1 MELSSGEKAGEICKK
16 IKVNLKQFL
25 DNYDIGDKINLLT
38 IVKYIEDSIIEN
50 AQNNDSL
57 MTPIAFPVGV
67 SVNNVCAH
75 DTCIDDKDPRTFN
88 LSQDIIKIDFGIQIN
103 GIIIDNAF
111 SYSRNPKYNLL
122 IEASKTMVHKV
133 IDHIKANMRIT
144 EIQDLAEATLK
155 QFNSNNGTNF
165 VAISNLAG
173 HLIKP
178 NIIHGDP
185 KQLIYPNSLVNK
197 DNDIKIQGNSFYA
210 IEFFVSTGSNMFPE
224 MDESTNSHFMINPS
238 KLKKFSKM
246 KIHNEIYDRIRK
258 TILIQKGTLAFSQRF
273 IHQCSSID
281 FKDINEALDY
291 FFDLGII
298 SKFPPVLDKNNP
310 ESRVSQHEVTIYVP
324 KDITKN
330 IKILSE

>member
-1 MELSSGEKAGEICKK
+1 MEIASGEKAGEICRK
-16 IKVNLKQFL
+16 IKISLKQYL
-25 DNYDIGDKINLLT
+25 DNYDTGDSITLLT
-38 IVKYIEDSIIEN
+38 IVKYIEDSITEN
-50 AQNNDSL
+50 VQNNDSL
-57 MTPIAFPVGV
+57 ITPIAFPVGV

-111 SYSRNPKYNLL
+111 SYSRTPEHNQL
-122 IEASKTMVHKV
+122 IEASKTMVTKV
-133 IDHIKANMRIT
+133 IEHIKPRMKIV

-155 QFNSNNGTNF
+155 QFNSNNGTSF

-178 NIIHGDP
+178 YIIHGDP

-197 DNDIKIQGNSFYA
+197 DNDIKIHGNSFYA

-224 MDESTNSHFMINPS
+224 MDKNTNTHFMVNPA
-238 KLKKFSKM
+238 KLKKLSKM
-246 KIHNEIYDRIRK
+246 KIHNETYDRIRK
-258 TILIQKGTLAFSQRF
+258 VILIHKSTLAFSQRF
-273 IHQCSSID
+273 IHQWSSID
-281 FKDINEALDY
+281 FKEINEALDY
-291 FFDLGII
+291 FFDLNII

-310 ESRVSQHEVTIYVP
+310 ESRVSQHEATIYVP
-324 KDITKN
+324 EDITKN
-330 IKILSE
+330 VIILSE